1 MHILIIGEYSG
12 FAKNLAIGL
21 RELGHKVIVFASLDG
36 WKKIDPGNDSVLY
49 PVVHNFKIGKFEI
62 KRTWIFRG
70 IINFFHFKRDIR
82 KYKRYFDAALII
94 NYEFLRLRWDFTRA
108 LFSYKDLSKVMKD
121 ESKIYLSACGDDIFY
136 LKYLHHFRYYFQD
149 NYTAKNFSS
158 RRLKKI
164 FYQTV
169 SMVAGVIPVM
179 YEYAASYRYF
189 AHQYHLKVF
198 PTIPL
203 PIHLL
208 PNSFNNEFREKI
220 VIFHGLSRKSK
231 GGEFIVPA
239 LEKIQNDF
247 PDRVEVIMRGGIPQ
261 EEYLS
266 ILAKSNIVVDQCFGY
281 SYGMNALY
289 SMAMGK
295 IVLSGN
301 EPECEQ
307 EFGRNVPIIN
317 IKPEVNDIYEKLM
330 WLISLSK
337 EELELKAKEM
347 YSFCHEFHDA
357 KIVAERYI
365 DLFL

>member
-1 MHILIIGEYSG
+1 MKILIVGEYSG

-21 RELGHKVIVFASLDG
+21 RELGHQVIVFASLDG
-36 WKKIDPGNDSVLY
+36 WKKIDPGSDSVLY
-49 PVVHNFKIGKFEI
+49 PVVHNIKIGRFEI

-70 IINFFHFKRDIR
+70 IINFFHFKRDVR
-82 KYKRYFDAALII
+82 KYKSYFDAALII
-94 NYEFLRLRWDFTRA
+94 NYEFLRLRWDFIRA
-108 LFSYKDLSKVMKD
+108 LFSWEDLSKVMKD
-121 ESKIYLSACGDDIFY
+121 KSKVYLSACGDDILY
-136 LKYLHHFRYYFQD
+136 LKYLHHFRYYSQD
-149 NYTAKNFSS
+149 DVTTRIFFS

-164 FYQTV
+164 FHQTIP
-169 SMVAGVIPVM
+169 MIAGVIPVM

-189 AHQYHLKVF
+189 AHQYNLKVF

-208 PNSFNNEFREKI
+208 PNSFSNEFRGKI
-220 VIFHGLSRKSK
+220 VIFHGLSRKCK
-231 GGEFIVPA
+231 GGEFIIPA

-247 PDRVEVIMRGGIPQ
+247 PNRVEVIMKGGIPQ

-266 ILAKSNIVVDQCFGY
+266 ILAKSNIVVDQCCGY

-307 EFGRNVPIIN
+307 EFGCKVPIIN
-317 IKPEVNDIYEKLM
+317 IKPEVNDIYEKLS

-347 YSFCHEFHDA
+347 YSFCHKFHDA
-357 KIVAERYI
+357 KVVAEHYVN
-365 DLFL
+365 LLK